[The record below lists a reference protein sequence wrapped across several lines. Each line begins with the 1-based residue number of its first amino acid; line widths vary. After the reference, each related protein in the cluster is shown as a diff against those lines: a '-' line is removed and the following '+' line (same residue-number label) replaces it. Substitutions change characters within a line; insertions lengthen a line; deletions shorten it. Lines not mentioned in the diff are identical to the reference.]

1 MSAPETEFNRL
12 LASWRGGEHG
22 ASDRLFSLVYDQL
35 RQLAHRQVGRQGA
48 GGETLR
54 TTALVHEAYLKLV
67 RSGSRA
73 NDRHHFYALAA
84 RAMRQILV
92 DHARARATAKR
103 GGGLWI
109 TTFDGEQVAD
119 PRALDV
125 LALDDALERLALLDE
140 RLGRLVELRYFAG
153 LSIEETAM
161 ALTLSPATVKR
172 DWRTARA
179 FLYDALHPSAGG

>member
-1 MSAPETEFNRL
+1 MTAPETELTRL
-12 LASWRGGEHG
+12 LVSWREGEDG
-22 ASDRLFSLVYDQL
+22 ASDRVFSLVYDQL
-35 RQLAHRQVGRQGA
+35 RELAHRQVSRQGS
-48 GGETLR
+48 GETLR

-67 RSGSRA
+67 RGGSRA

-92 DHARARATAKR
+92 DHARGRAAVKR

-109 TTFDGEQVAD
+109 TTLDGDEAAD

-125 LALDDALERLALLDE
+125 LALDDALKRLARLDE
-140 RLGRLVELRYFAG
+140 RLGRLVELRYFGG
-153 LSIEETAM
+153 LSIEETAAVM
-161 ALTLSPATVKR
+161 TLSPGTVKR

-179 FLYDALHPSAGG
+179 FLFDALHPSAGA

>member
-1 MSAPETEFNRL
+1 MTAPETEFSRL
-12 LASWRGGEHG
+12 LASWRRGEDG
-22 ASDRLFSLVYDQL
+22 ASDQLFSLVYEQL
-35 RQLAHRQVGRQGA
+35 RELAHRQVGGRSS
-48 GGETLR
+48 GETLR

-67 RSGSRA
+67 RSGSRV

-92 DHARARATAKR
+92 DHARGRAAVKR

-109 TTFDGEQVAD
+109 TTLDDEQVAD
-119 PRALDV
+119 PHAQDV
-125 LALDDALERLALLDE
+125 LALDEALERLARLDE

-153 LSIEETAM
+153 LSIEETA
-161 ALTLSPATVKR
+161 AVLTLSPATVKR

-179 FLYDALHPSAGG
+179 FLFDALHPSAGE